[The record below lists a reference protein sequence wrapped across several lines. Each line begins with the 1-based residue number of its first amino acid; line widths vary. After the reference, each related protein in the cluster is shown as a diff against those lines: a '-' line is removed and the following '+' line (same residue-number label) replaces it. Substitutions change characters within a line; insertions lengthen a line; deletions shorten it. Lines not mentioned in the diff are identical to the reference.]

1 MSTED
6 DRLHDLLHSAVGDVE
21 PRLGV
26 DAIRRRTRRRSPRG
40 WGWGAG
46 GALVA
51 TAATIAAVAA
61 LGHGGTPGDRPQ
73 APGGGSPTS
82 SADHRED
89 TVYLA
94 GSTGAGPRLFPE
106 QAVTPGSALDLAALL
121 DDTVQGRSDDT
132 DYGTLWPIGTRV
144 RSARL
149 ADGIVTVDLAG
160 PVVDRPAGTSRSE
173 AGVALQQVVRT
184 AQLAT
189 RSAARVRFLL
199 DGHPTGT
206 VLGEPGKLPVA
217 AAADDD
223 VLSPVTV
230 TAPVQGD
237 QVVSPVT
244 VTGRASAFEATVQ
257 WELLRDGAVVRRGY
271 ATARECCTLSPY
283 SFRLTAAP
291 GTYTLVV
298 HDEDVS
304 GGEGGQGTGTTRDT
318 KTFTVLSPDETTA
331 P

>member
-6 DRLHDLLHSAVGDVE
+6 DRLHDLLHRAVGDVE

-26 DAIRRRTRRRSPRG
+26 DAIRRRTHRRSRRG

-61 LGHGGTPGDRPQ
+61 LGQGGGTPGDRSP
-73 APGGGSPTS
+73 AAAGGSPTS

-89 TVYLA
+89 TVYLS
-94 GSTGAGPRLFPE
+94 GSTGGGPRLFPE
-106 QAVTPGSALDLAALL
+106 QVVTAGSAVDLAALL
-121 DDTVQGRSDDT
+121 DDTVQGRADDT

-149 ADGIVTVDLAG
+149 TDGIITVDLAG
-160 PVVDRPAGTSRSE
+160 AVADRPVGTSRAA

-189 RSAARVRFLL
+189 RSAAPVRFLL

-206 VLGEPGKLPVA
+206 VLGEPGGLPVA

-230 TAPVQGD
+230 TSPAQGD
-237 QVVSPVT
+237 QVASPVT
-244 VTGRASAFEATVQ
+244 VTGRASAFEGTVQ
-257 WELLRDGAVVRRGY
+257 WELQRDGAVVRRGY

-283 SFRLTAAP
+283 TFRLTAAP

-304 GGEGGQGTGTTRDT
+304 DGEGTGTTRDT
-318 KTFTVLSPDETTA
+318 KTFTVLSPDATTA